1 MAVPSS
7 GTLTML
13 GIAQERKYGTY
24 GSGTISYAILMT
36 DLINGGGSNSFPA
49 LNTLSPSKPN
59 TSTPHAMNEWYGYD
73 QDYEQWRSFDMFGG
87 EGFEDAYTACVNGE
101 GDNQTFYYD
110 DGATGTGVACPPTGV
125 TIYEDSDL
133 TAVFDG
139 QNMWWH
145 SNACGRTYHITD
157 TGDLDEL
164 AGC

>member
-13 GIAQERKYGTY
+13 GIAQERKFGTY
-24 GSGTISYAILMT
+24 GSGTITYAILMT

-73 QDYEQWRSFDMFGG
+73 QDYVQWRSFVMFTG
-87 EGFEDAYTACVNGE
+87 EGWEDAGESCNSQE
-101 GDNQTFYYD
+101 GDNTTLYYD
-110 DGATGTGVACPPTGV
+110 DGATGTGSACPPTGV
-125 TIYEDSDL
+125 TIYEDDGLSSF
-133 TAVFDG
+133 FDG
-139 QNMWWH
+139 QNLWWH

-157 TGDLDEL
+157 TGDLDDL

>member
-87 EGFEDAYTACVNGE
+87 EAFEEAYDACVNGE

-110 DGATGTGVACPPTGV
+110 NGSTGTGVACPPTGV

>member
-13 GIAQERKYGTY
+13 GIAQERKFGTY
-24 GSGTISYAILMT
+24 GSGTITYAILMT

-73 QDYEQWRSFDMFGG
+73 QDYEQWRSFVMFAG
-87 EGFEDAYTACVNGE
+87 EGWEDAGDSCNSQE

-110 DGATGTGVACPPTGV
+110 DGATGTGSACPPTGV

-133 TAVFDG
+133 TTAFDG
-139 QNMWWH
+139 QNLWWH

-157 TGDLDEL
+157 TGDLDDL